1 MSDSLVLK
9 PATPNA
15 VAVKSAP
22 RAGFVAMFK
31 AALESLVAAQSQ
43 RFEGTEP
50 LSYRFPPI

>member
-9 PATPNA
+9 PAMPDA
-15 VAVKSAP
+15 AAVKSAP